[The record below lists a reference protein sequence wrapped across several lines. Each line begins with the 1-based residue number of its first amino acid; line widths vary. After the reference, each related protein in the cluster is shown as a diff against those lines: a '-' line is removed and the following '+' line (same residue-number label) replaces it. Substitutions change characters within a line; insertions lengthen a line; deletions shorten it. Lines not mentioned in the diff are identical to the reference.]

1 MSASKTEGGPPLDEL
16 SAFETV
22 TLAFD
27 AGAGP
32 RQAFDLSG
40 AIAGARQIFLLGV
53 DAEGAGFTRRLR
65 FKVHTNKV
73 PVRTHYV
80 AGALADDVS
89 GFAVYLPTDG
99 HLDYAVPR
107 PILADNA
114 HLGNV
119 TSLEISVS
127 DWAGGAAS
135 FTQLAVHLAVS
146 RDRFLDPHMDYTK
159 MGPGAAAHYVRHQG
173 FNQF

>member
-1 MSASKTEGGPPLDEL
+1 MSASKTEGGPPIDEL

-27 AGAGP
+27 AAGGAK
-32 RQAFDLSG
+32 QTFNLSG
-40 AIAGARQIFLLGV
+40 ALAGARQIFLLGV

-65 FKVHTNKV
+65 FKVHTSKV
-73 PVRTHYV
+73 PLRVHYV
-80 AGALADDVS
+80 AGLVNDDVS

-99 HLDYAVPR
+99 HLDFAVPR
-107 PILADNA
+107 PLLADNA
-114 HLGNV
+114 HLGTV

-127 DWAGGAAS
+127 DWVGATAS
-135 FTQLAVHLAVS
+135 YTQLAVHLAVS
-146 RDRFLDPHMDYTK
+146 RERFWDPHMDYTK
-159 MGPGAAAHYVRHQG
+159 MGPGAAAHHIRHQG